1 MVPAN
6 ARGLRVIT
14 ARDIIV
20 NANLTGGSGGL
31 SLSANQQAT
40 PKNANFV
47 GVTVQS
53 GAVVSATG
61 AVTVSG
67 TGGSA
72 SGSDNYGVK
81 VRDTNSSITSASNNV
96 TGQGGGSSGAGSKPS
111 SSLSAVTMPPSKEGA
126 APFGQ
131 LQENLRD
138 YR

>member
-96 TGQGGGSSGAGSKPS
+96 TVTGQGGGSSGAGSKPS

-131 LQENLRD
+131 L
-138 YR
+138 